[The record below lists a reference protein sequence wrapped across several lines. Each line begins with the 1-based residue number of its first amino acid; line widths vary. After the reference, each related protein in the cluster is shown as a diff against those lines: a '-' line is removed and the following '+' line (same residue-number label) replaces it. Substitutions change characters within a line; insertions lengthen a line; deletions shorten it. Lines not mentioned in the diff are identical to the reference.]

1 MPQSA
6 LIGAF
11 LAGLLGG
18 VHCVA
23 MCGGWIALVSRA
35 PDAVPLVAAP
45 ALRVRLAASHA
56 GRIATYVAL
65 GALLGAAG
73 GAALATTLA
82 PVQRGLYVAANVL
95 LLLLALSIAVPGL
108 SFAPLERAGLAV
120 FRRVMPAAVRLGPG
134 HGVPGRFLL
143 GIVWGFTP
151 CALVY
156 GVLPVALMAGGAA
169 EGALVMLAFGLGTL
183 PNLLAAGVAVAKS
196 RRLLAG
202 AAYRYAA
209 AALVAAFALFG
220 LYRAWNVPHALG
232 QGPFCVVQ
240 VSGIGNQ
247 ASEGGSLHACVLHDR
262 SLSALR
268 IRQNPTAALD
278 SPPPESLPPLMRDA

>member
-95 LLLLALSIAVPGL
+95 LLVLAGSIAARGL
-108 SFAPLERAGLAV
+108 DFAPLERAGLAV
-120 FRRVMPAAVRLGPG
+120 FRRLAPAVARLRPG
-134 HGVPGRFLL
+134 AGVAGRYAL
-143 GIVWGFTP
+143 GIVWGATP
-151 CALVY
+151 CGLVY
-156 GVLPVALMAGGAA
+156 GVLPVALLAGSAA
-169 EGALVMLAFGLGTL
+169 DGALVMLAFGLGTL
-183 PNLLAAGVAVAKS
+183 PNLLVAGYAIRHSRQWFSHAAW
-196 RRLLAG
+196 RYG
-202 AAYRYAA
+202 AA
-209 AALVAAFALFG
+209 LVVAAFALAG
-220 LYRAWNVPHALG
+220 LYRAWFVPSALG
-232 QGPFCVVQ
+232 QGPFCLF
-240 VSGIGNQ
+240 G
-247 ASEGGSLHACVLHDR
+247 
-262 SLSALR
+262 
-268 IRQNPTAALD
+268 
-278 SPPPESLPPLMRDA
+278 